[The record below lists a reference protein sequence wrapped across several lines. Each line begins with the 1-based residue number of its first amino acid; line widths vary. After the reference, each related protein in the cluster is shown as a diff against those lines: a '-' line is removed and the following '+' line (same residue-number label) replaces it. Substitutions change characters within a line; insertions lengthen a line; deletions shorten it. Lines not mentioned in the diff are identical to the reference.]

1 MPVGPE
7 APKGYALNKNGSLFF
22 GYLELVFENGSLFYE
37 NGALFY
43 ENGSLF

>member
-7 APKGYALNKNGSLFF
+7 APKGHALNKNGSLFF
-22 GYLELVFENGSLFYE
+22 GYSELVSSLFYK